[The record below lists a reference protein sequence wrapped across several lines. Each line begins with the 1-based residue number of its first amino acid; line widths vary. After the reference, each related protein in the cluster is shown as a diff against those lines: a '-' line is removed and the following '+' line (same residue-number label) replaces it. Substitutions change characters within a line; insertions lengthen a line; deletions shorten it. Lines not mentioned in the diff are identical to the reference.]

1 MAFALSKIANIPAN
15 ALTGVGY
22 LFKGN
27 THVAISRGGLTFETQ
42 GELRNI
48 EYDGKTANV
57 AELDRYVFQGGSF
70 AGTFLAM
77 MVDSATFFPGS
88 TTTSPGSNVTTL
100 ITPKE
105 SAALLQESDYLD
117 DLRLYFPE
125 TGWQVRM
132 ESAICLPVTLATAD
146 RNEGLFTA
154 TFEAR
159 QPLATAAGSAP
170 GTAPFVV
177 EKLAAFS

>member
-22 LFKGN
+22 MFKGN
-27 THVAISRGGLTFETQ
+27 THVAISRGGLTVETQ

-48 EYDGKTANV
+48 EYDGKLAMI
-57 AELDRYVFQGGSF
+57 EKLDRYVFQGGSF

-77 MVDSATFFPGS
+77 MVDSATFYPGS
-88 TTTSPGSNVTTL
+88 TTTTPGGNVSTL

-105 SAALLQESDYLD
+105 SAELLVAADYLSN
-117 DLRLYFPE
+117 LRLYFPE
-125 TGWQVRM
+125 TGWQIRM
-132 ESAICLPVTLATAD
+132 PKAICLPATLQTAD

-159 QPLATAAGSAP
+159 LPLATAAGSAP
-170 GTAPFVV
+170 GTCPFVI

>member
-22 LFKGN
+22 LFKAN
-27 THVAISRGGLTFETQ
+27 THVAISRGGLTFESQ

-48 EYDGKTANV
+48 EYDGKYANV
-57 AELDRYVFQGGSF
+57 EQLDRYVFQGGSF
-70 AGTFLAM
+70 SGTFLAM

-88 TTTSPGSNVTTL
+88 ATTTPGGNVTTL
-100 ITPKE
+100 ITPQE
-105 SAALLQESDYLD
+105 SAELLVAADYLN

-125 TGWQVRM
+125 TGWQIRM
-132 ESAICLPVTLATAD
+132 DKAICLPISLATAD

-159 QPLATAAGSAP
+159 LPLTTAAGSAP
-170 GTAPFVV
+170 GTCPFVV
-177 EKLAAFS
+177 EKIAAFS

>member
-1 MAFALSKIANIPAN
+1 MAFALSKLLQVPAN

-22 LFKGN
+22 LFKDN
-27 THVAISRGGLTFETQ
+27 THVAISRGGLTTETQ

-48 EYDGKTANV
+48 EYDGKTAMV

-70 AGTFLAM
+70 SGTFLAM
-77 MVDSATFFPGS
+77 MVDSATFYPGS
-88 TTTSPGSNVTTL
+88 TTTTPGGNVSTL

-105 SAALLQESDYLD
+105 SASLLVSADYLD
-117 DLRLYFPE
+117 NLRLYFPE
-125 TGWQVRM
+125 TGWQIRM
-132 ESAICLPVTLATAD
+132 PQAICLPVTLATAD

-170 GTAPFVV
+170 GTAPFVI